1 MILLGDST
9 ESKPAMTRKLRRRP
23 NDPAPIP
30 EKRRGKLASL
40 PSNINFL
47 LDEKEIEAD
56 LKAISRGIK
65 PGSSVR
71 KPG

>member
-1 MILLGDST
+1 
-9 ESKPAMTRKLRRRP
+9 MTRQLRGRP

-40 PSNINFL
+40 PANITFL
-47 LDEKEIEAD
+47 LEDKEIEAD

-65 PGSSVR
+65 PGVSVR
-71 KPG
+71 KPGKF